1 MILLAEWVL
10 RKRRLSV
17 WRNLVEMIPFV
28 FVNVIVC
35 SSGIDDET
43 VWIEVRSV
51 AVKDLGIDE
60 FIFAY
65 APLPSLK

>member
-17 WRNLVEMIPFV
+17 GRNLVEMIPFV

-51 AVKDLGIDE
+51 AVKDLDIDE